1 MHMVVVGYEKKE
13 FHIIAETGIHARPAT
28 LLVQAASK
36 FGSDI
41 NLEYNGKSVNL
52 KSIMGVMSLGVGQG
66 ADVTISAEGDDEKEA
81 IATVAETMSK
91 EGLAE

>member
-1 MHMVVVGYEKKE
+1 MEKRD

-36 FGSDI
+36 FGSDV
-41 NLEYNGKSVNL
+41 NLEYTGKSVNL
-52 KSIMGVMSLGVGQG
+52 KSIMGVMSLGVGQN
-66 ADVTISAEGDDEKEA
+66 ADVTITAEGDDEKDALDA
-81 IATVAETMSK
+81 IADTMKK